1 MDVDDLISCPCACP
15 TVRVIAEVLGA
26 GLGVAGQGFLGGW

>member
-15 TVRVIAEVLGA
+15 TVRVIVEVLG
-26 GLGVAGQGFLGGW
+26 VGW

>member
-26 GLGVAGQGFLGGW
+26 GQG